1 MAIPYEGIKYQK
13 HSRWWPVTTFYDI
26 AGYPRGWIFSVPGT
40 RYSSIFTV
48 LHIKTSKIMERDKY
62 ATVIGIF
69 GREWR
74 IR

>member
-1 MAIPYEGIKYQK
+1 MAILYEGIKYQK
-13 HSRWWPVTTFYDI
+13 RFKWSPVMTFKDI
-26 AGYPRGWIFSVPGT
+26 ADYPRGWIFNVPGT
-40 RYSSIFTV
+40 RYSSIFTI
-48 LHIKTSKIMERDKY
+48 LHIKTSKIMERDAY